1 MITTYLY
8 EKNYFSK
15 LSSHFYFVS
24 LPCDCFCLRRAVIT
38 RVWKLKNSVKTSST
52 VDYGRLD

>member
-1 MITTYLY
+1 MKT
-8 EKNYFSK
+8 NYFSK